1 MALFVVALIVVAASA
16 AYYVRVQSEQ
26 DARQAAQADAT
37 FGARVAAQSI
47 SSYVDLMQK
56 LTTGLAANP
65 AVARKLAA
73 PAGPCTLTFSGAHLD
88 VLTPSGSVV
97 CSSGKLPTGEV
108 YNQATWLTHSLDTP
122 MVVAPFLDPTTGTWA
137 MVVTAPVAGLG
148 VVAAFTELVPLAT
161 GLADQYGGPD
171 RMEFLVTTG
180 DTKTVIARS
189 LGGSRWV
196 GAPLAG
202 TAFAGSSNPA
212 QRPDLDGTQRLYGS
226 SAVASTGWTVYAG
239 ADQADALSA
248 ADQLANRDLAVVLA
262 GLGLVLL
269 ITFVVYRRIAEPI
282 RQLSLRMRRAIA
294 GDFIVGASP
303 GGAAE
308 VDALTEDFEHLMSNV
323 KRQLADRLLSEQA
336 AQVSERNYRVLFDGH
351 PQAMWLYDIDTLA
364 FLEVNDAAVEEYG
377 YSREEFLTMTVK
389 QIRPPEDIP
398 KFLELTTGLPSFDRS
413 GPWRHLLK
421 DGSVI
426 EVLITSHELTFA
438 DRQVRFVMAENL
450 TESQRLELELH
461 QSQARVESNAGL
473 SRAKDELVSMVSHE
487 LRTPLASIVGFAEL
501 MVSRDVSEAQRK
513 EYLGVMLQEG
523 RRLTSL
529 INDFLDLQRLE
540 GGHQAMS
547 VAPADLQAL
556 IARAVKIAGD
566 NSSTPI
572 EMRLAD
578 DLPLVMVDTESIMRV
593 LANLVSNARKYSPNG
608 GDIVIGARVVGDM
621 AEVSVQDHGLGI
633 PRAALPRIFRRFY
646 RVDTADRR
654 LIKGTGLG
662 LSISKKVVES
672 QGGKIAV
679 RSDGLG
685 KGSLFLFTVPIARER
700 SQTGD
705 VLLVEDDDGFA
716 HLLEAELVSRGL
728 SSVWAAD
735 AESAEHLMQHLK
747 VRAVI
752 LDLMLPGMSGEEF
765 LARLRSE
772 PDAIVPVVVVTLKNL
787 DAAQNLALQKL
798 GVTAVLRK
806 TAGAAEAAAN
816 MVAHALASELIAS

>member
-1 MALFVVALIVVAASA
+1 MALFVVALIVVAGSA

-26 DARQAAQADAT
+26 DARQAAQADAA

-97 CSSGKLPTGEV
+97 CSSGELPTGEV

-180 DTKTVIARS
+180 DTKTVIVRS

-226 SAVASTGWTVYAG
+226 SRVVSTGWTVYAG
-239 ADQADALSA
+239 ADQAHALSA

-262 GLGLVLL
+262 GLGLVLV

-308 VDALTEDFEHLMSNV
+308 VDALTDDFEHLMSNV

-566 NSSTPI
+566 NGSTPI

-662 LSISKKVVES
+662 LSISKKIVES

-787 DAAQNLALQKL
+787 DAAQNLGLQKL